1 MRSVSCAA
9 RSKSNFGNVTA
20 PLEGSMENS
29 QSIAYFWWLTFI
41 VIVSLPRRDA
51 DRGKQHWIA
60 FK

>member
-1 MRSVSCAA
+1 
-9 RSKSNFGNVTA
+9 
-20 PLEGSMENS
+20 MENS
-29 QSIAYFWWLTFI
+29 QSIAYFWWLIFI